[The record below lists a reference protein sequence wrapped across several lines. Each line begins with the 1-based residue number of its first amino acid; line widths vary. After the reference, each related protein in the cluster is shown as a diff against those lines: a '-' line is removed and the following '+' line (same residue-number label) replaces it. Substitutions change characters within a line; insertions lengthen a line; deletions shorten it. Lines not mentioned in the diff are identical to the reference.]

1 MNLLKYYQQYRDKWW
16 ALPLVLPALLLP
28 VARWA
33 NTYTMLNGH
42 MVFLYYLPLALVL
55 SLMMFFGWAAIP
67 GIIIGLLL
75 TLAHGMLLEQSI
87 GVLFHFLIPCVLC
100 WGGYRIF
107 VPQRQQVS
115 ARQRPTDAASSVLA
129 NAAPLGHFSDFVT
142 DCRISWTP
150 SAHNGNDR
158 RYAI

>member
-16 ALPLVLPALLLP
+16 ALPLVLPSLLLP
-28 VARWA
+28 FARWA

-75 TLAHGMLLEQSI
+75 TLARGMTPEQAI
-87 GVLFHFLIPCVLC
+87 GVLFHF
-100 WGGYRIF
+100 
-107 VPQRQQVS
+107 
-115 ARQRPTDAASSVLA
+115 
-129 NAAPLGHFSDFVT
+129 
-142 DCRISWTP
+142 
-150 SAHNGNDR
+150 
-158 RYAI
+158 

>member
-75 TLAHGMLLEQSI
+75 TLAHGMMLEQSI

-115 ARQRPTDAASSVLA
+115 HGNVRLMPHRLFWQMLLPSVIFLI
-129 NAAPLGHFSDFVT
+129 LRFRVT
-142 DCRISWTP
+142 
-150 SAHNGNDR
+150 
-158 RYAI
+158 YAI

>member
-28 VARWA
+28 VAR
-33 NTYTMLNGH
+33 MGE
-42 MVFLYYLPLALVL
+42 YLHHAQWSYGIFVL
-55 SLMMFFGWAAIP
+55 SSPGAGAQPDDVFGWAAIP

-75 TLAHGMLLEQSI
+75 TLARGMLLEQSI

-115 ARQRPTDAASSVLA
+115 HGNVRLMPHRLFWQMLL
-129 NAAPLGHFSDFVT
+129 PLGHFSDFVT

>member
-55 SLMMFFGWAAIP
+55 
-67 GIIIGLLL
+67 
-75 TLAHGMLLEQSI
+75 
-87 GVLFHFLIPCVLC
+87 
-100 WGGYRIF
+100 
-107 VPQRQQVS
+107 
-115 ARQRPTDAASSVLA
+115 
-129 NAAPLGHFSDFVT
+129 
-142 DCRISWTP
+142 
-150 SAHNGNDR
+150 
-158 RYAI
+158 

>member
-75 TLAHGMLLEQSI
+75 TLARGMLLEQSI
-87 GVLFHFLIPCVLC
+87 GVLFHFLIPACSAGAATAFLS
-100 WGGYRIF
+100 
-107 VPQRQQVS
+107 PSVS
-115 ARQRPTDAASSVLA
+115 RSHTAT
-129 NAAPLGHFSDFVT
+129 SD
-142 DCRISWTP
+142 
-150 SAHNGNDR
+150 
-158 RYAI
+158 

>member
-75 TLAHGMLLEQSI
+75 TLAHGMMFSSPSVYCSI
-87 GVLFHFLIPCVLC
+87 SLSPACSAGAATAFLSPS
-100 WGGYRIF
+100 
-107 VPQRQQVS
+107 VS
-115 ARQRPTDAASSVLA
+115 RSHTAT
-129 NAAPLGHFSDFVT
+129 SD
-142 DCRISWTP
+142 
-150 SAHNGNDR
+150 
-158 RYAI
+158 